1 MVVDQ
6 DRVYTKNFVV
16 EFGQVDHYTE
26 FPMREVQRLD
36 KDAWR
41 HWPKEMQ
48 VEQSPLLAEQTFES
62 DTRVGFENLSG
73 ETLRELKVNYS
84 AILVYF

>member
-1 MVVDQ
+1 M
-6 DRVYTKNFVV
+6 
-16 EFGQVDHYTE
+16 
-26 FPMREVQRLD
+26 D

-41 HWPKEMQ
+41 HWSKEMQ
-48 VEQSPLLAEQTFES
+48 VEQSPVLAEQIFES
-62 DTRVGFENLSG
+62 DTRVGFENVSA

>member
-1 MVVDQ
+1 M
-6 DRVYTKNFVV
+6 V
-16 EFGQVDHYTE
+16 EFSKVDHYTE
-26 FPMREVQRLD
+26 FPMRENLRLD

-48 VEQSPLLAEQTFES
+48 VEQNPELAEQIFEI
-62 DTRVGFENLSG
+62 DTNVGFESISA